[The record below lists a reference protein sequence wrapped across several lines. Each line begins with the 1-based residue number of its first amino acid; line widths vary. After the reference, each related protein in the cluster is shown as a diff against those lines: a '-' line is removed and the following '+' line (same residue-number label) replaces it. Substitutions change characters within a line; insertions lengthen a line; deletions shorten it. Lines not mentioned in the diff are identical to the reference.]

1 MFYKKVNLSK
11 DKEMFD
17 FLKDHYTYDT
27 LNSWNGLKSIA
38 NCVKVYALELEG
50 NEWTA
55 LNYLQQDDYETVN
68 DMIYDWEYEHK
79 GYSVGFNGRSGGYL
93 VLYNEGNNG
102 NILPEF
108 ITYNDNYDEYKEWC
122 KEYQGGVKYNRW
134 ALKEYVELV
143 QDFDKL
149 CDEIRDYVNVLSKR
163 DFAKDTIGRILDDFN
178 YEYEDDLN
186 NLGIEP
192 LEAENNC
199 IDYSGL
205 SKLKCLVQAFMDTVH
220 SYENG
225 LEITWLDNNIVKI
238 ENN

>member
-27 LNSWNGLKSIA
+27 MNSWNGVKSIA

-55 LNYLQQDDYETVN
+55 LNYLQQDDYEAVN

-79 GYSVGFNGRSGGYL
+79 GYSVGFNGRSGGYM
-93 VLYNEGNNG
+93 VLYNDGNCRS
-102 NILPEF
+102 ILPDF
-108 ITYNDNYDEYKEWC
+108 ITDNDNYDEYKEWC
-122 KEYQGGVKYNRW
+122 KDYQGGVKHNRY

-149 CDEIRDYVNVLSKR
+149 CDEIRDYVNELSKR

-178 YEYEDDLN
+178 YEYEDDLD

-199 IDYSGL
+199 INYSGL

-220 SYENG
+220 SYKDG
-225 LEITWLDNNIVKI
+225 LEISWLDNNIVKI

>member
-102 NILPEF
+102 NI
-108 ITYNDNYDEYKEWC
+108 
-122 KEYQGGVKYNRW
+122 
-134 ALKEYVELV
+134 
-143 QDFDKL
+143 
-149 CDEIRDYVNVLSKR
+149 
-163 DFAKDTIGRILDDFN
+163 
-178 YEYEDDLN
+178 
-186 NLGIEP
+186 
-192 LEAENNC
+192 
-199 IDYSGL
+199 
-205 SKLKCLVQAFMDTVH
+205 
-220 SYENG
+220 
-225 LEITWLDNNIVKI
+225 
-238 ENN
+238 